1 MKLKKIFIGL
11 FIIFVLIILYSSYK
25 LTTFNLFE
33 NENKVIQEIR
43 IPNEKYMLKIYY
55 IPSNATT
62 QSYIQ
67 IRKLENNKEEVIKS
81 FERYNFLNK
90 FEILHK
96 DSLRLFVSDTSFTNP
111 PIDKISIKL
120 PNSKF

>member
-90 FEILHK
+90 FEILHQ